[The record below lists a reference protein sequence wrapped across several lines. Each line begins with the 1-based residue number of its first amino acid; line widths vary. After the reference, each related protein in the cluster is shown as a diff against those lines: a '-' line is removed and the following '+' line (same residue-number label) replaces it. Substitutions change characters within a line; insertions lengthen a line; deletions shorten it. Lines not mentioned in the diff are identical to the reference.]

1 MSSNLIK
8 YCNNVI
14 PRENIDIFKDPARVI
29 ITGVSNGGKTAIC
42 VNLIKKYK
50 QKFESIIIANS
61 PNYNEF
67 ENIEEIQHKLHII
80 NYIPSLAEINENY
93 GSGAKI
99 IILDDNF
106 YESLND
112 KNVLSYF
119 IHGRHSQLS
128 VLLVTHNIFYSKGK
142 YTREITLNASHIILM
157 KLRDLNQISILA
169 NQIFG
174 KSNKVLETYKYIQS
188 KYRFGHLLIDLS
200 INSSKQTELRSH
212 IVPSNESNFET
223 VYM

>member
-1 MSSNLIK
+1 
-8 YCNNVI
+8 
-14 PRENIDIFKDPARVI
+14 
-29 ITGVSNGGKTAIC
+29 
-42 VNLIKKYK
+42 
-50 QKFESIIIANS
+50 
-61 PNYNEF
+61 
-67 ENIEEIQHKLHII
+67 
-80 NYIPSLAEINENY
+80 
-93 GSGAKI
+93 
-99 IILDDNF
+99 
-106 YESLND
+106 
-112 KNVLSYF
+112 
-119 IHGRHSQLS
+119 
-128 VLLVTHNIFYSKGK
+128 
-142 YTREITLNASHIILM
+142 M

>member
-1 MSSNLIK
+1 MSINLSK

-14 PRENIDIFKDPARVI
+14 PRENIDIFNEPARVI
-29 ITGVSNGGKTAIC
+29 ITGFSNAGKSTIC
-42 VNLIKKYK
+42 VNLIKKY
-50 QKFESIIIANS
+50 QNKFENVIIANS
-61 PNYNEF
+61 PNSYEF
-67 ENIEEIQHKLHII
+67 ENIEEIRHKIHII
-80 NYIPSLAEINENY
+80 NYIPSIIEINENY
-93 GSGAKI
+93 GSGHKI

-112 KNVLSYF
+112 KNLLTYF
-119 IHGRHSQLS
+119 IHGRHSRLS
-128 VLLVTHNIFYSKGK
+128 VILVTHNIFYSKGK

-169 NQIFG
+169 TQIFG

-188 KYRFGHLLIDLS
+188 KYKFGHLLIDLS

-223 VYM
+223 VFL

>member
-1 MSSNLIK
+1 MSINLSK

-14 PRENIDIFKDPARVI
+14 PRENIDIFNEPARVI
-29 ITGVSNGGKTAIC
+29 ITGFSNAGKSTIC
-42 VNLIKKYK
+42 VNLIKKY
-50 QKFESIIIANS
+50 QNKFENVIIANS
-61 PNYNEF
+61 PNSYEF
-67 ENIEEIQHKLHII
+67 ENIEEIRHKIHII
-80 NYIPSLAEINENY
+80 NYIPSIIEINENY
-93 GSGAKI
+93 GSGHKI

-106 YESLND
+106 YESLNN
-112 KNVLSYF
+112 KNLLTYF

-128 VLLVTHNIFYSKGK
+128 VILVTHNIFYSKGK
-142 YTREITLNASHIILM
+142 YTREITLNATHIILM

-169 NQIFG
+169 TQIFG

-188 KYRFGHLLIDLS
+188 KYKFGHLLIDLS

-223 VYM
+223 VFL